1 MGDNEGLR
9 SRGATRLR
17 AAGSALKAR
26 LRKYFSGRLAVVQIT
41 AGVGS
46 FVVRTGAA
54 YLASDRSVAVMV
66 ALALAGSFAGYIAAY
81 AIGYWA
87 VFRKEYRASGR
98 SMPLDIAR
106 LQLVEQLPNVGTAVA
121 AGLTQGVLI
130 GGADMPPVVAVNIGS
145 WFGPQKIVNFAAMLT
160 SNSLKKAWVDG
171 TWKPL
176 GLARNLVRRVRR
188 AGGWGTTGV

>member
-1 MGDNEGLR
+1 MCGNEGPR
-9 SRGATRLR
+9 SRGAKRLR
-17 AAGSALKAR
+17 STGSALKSR

-41 AGVGS
+41 AGVGA

-54 YLASDRSVAVMV
+54 YLASDLSVAVMV
-66 ALALAGSFAGYIAAY
+66 YIGAY
-81 AIGYWA
+81 AFGYWL
-87 VFRKEYRASGR
+87 VFRKDYKASGR

-130 GGADMPPVVAVNIGS
+130 GGVDMEPVVAVNVAS

-176 GLARNLVRRVRR
+176 GFARNLVRRVRG
-188 AGGWGTTGV
+188 AGG